1 MRWRGRRQSSNIE
14 DRRSGGGGF
23 RRGGFGGG
31 GFGRMRLPGGRGRR
45 RVGRG
50 AGLGGF
56 GLIAVVVIAL
66 LFGVDPTQLLTG
78 GAGPGS
84 PSPVNTPSQPS
95 SSSDPDPLRD
105 FVAVVLADTEDVW
118 HDQFRQQLDAAYQEP
133 NLVLFAN
140 GVESACGYAGSAVG
154 PFYCPGDRKVY
165 LDLDFFQELKQRFGA
180 PGDFAQA
187 YVIAHEVGHHVQNLL
202 GISSEVRSAQRGRS
216 EAEANAL
223 SVMLELQADCLAGL
237 WANHAQR
244 SKQILE
250 AGDIDEALGA
260 ASAIGDDT
268 LQRQARGQVA
278 PDSFTH
284 GTSEQRQ
291 RWFKRGFTQGR
302 LEACDTFGAS
312 AL

>member
-14 DRRSGGGGF
+14 DRRGAGGGF
-23 RRGGFGGG
+23 GRGGFGGG
-31 GFGRMRLPGGRGRR
+31 LGGFRIPMGRGRG
-45 RVGRG
+45 RVGRR

-56 GLIAVVVIAL
+56 GFIILIVIAVL
-66 LFGVDPTQLLTG
+66 MGFDPSMLLTG

-84 PSPVNTPSQPS
+84 TDPVSYPSQS
-95 SSSDPDPLRD
+95 SSSSGPDPLRD

-118 HDQFRQQLDAAYQEP
+118 NAQFRQQLNAAYQEP
-133 NLVLFAN
+133 NLVLFRD
-140 GVESACGYAGSAVG
+140 GVRSACGTASSAVG

-165 LDLDFFQELKQRFGA
+165 LDLGFFQELTQRFGA

-202 GISSEVRSAQRGRS
+202 GISGEVRNAQRGRS
-216 EAEANAL
+216 EAEVNAL
-223 SVMLELQADCLAGL
+223 SVMLELQADCLAGF
-237 WANHAQR
+237 WAHHAQS

-268 LQRQARGQVA
+268 LQRQGRGYVT

-291 RWFKRGFTQGR
+291 RWFKRGFEQGS
-302 LEACDTFGAS
+302 LDACDTFSAS